1 MQPVQTAQHGPLADR
16 LVDGVSRRQI
26 DRQRTAA
33 PDKDFQ
39 PVRFG
44 KVMFQVIALLADAQE
59 QFLGPR
65 TGPLLLGARYLL
77 CEDQL
82 GPAHRIIGIEIA
94 FVVEHEARNRINQQY
109 ARKEKGEVAVNGPA
123 PFPHGGH
130 KRPCPHDVQNFLF
143 QNFITP
149 AVHMVERKVFLA
161 FFGFAVGDTGTEV
174 GDTLFGAAGNRFAAG
189 LMFSAASGFAL
200 AVLPG
205 DLVLEPQLPLGKVSL
220 VDPVFDQRARH
231 PHDVV
236 HAFGLEAADLLSGFN
251 ADHLRIVGSH

>member
-1 MQPVQTAQHGPLADR
+1 
-16 LVDGVSRRQI
+16 
-26 DRQRTAA
+26 
-33 PDKDFQ
+33 
-39 PVRFG
+39 
-44 KVMFQVIALLADAQE
+44 
-59 QFLGPR
+59 
-65 TGPLLLGARYLL
+65 
-77 CEDQL
+77 
-82 GPAHRIIGIEIA
+82 
-94 FVVEHEARNRINQQY
+94 
-109 ARKEKGEVAVNGPA
+109 
-123 PFPHGGH
+123 
-130 KRPCPHDVQNFLF
+130 
-143 QNFITP
+143 
-149 AVHMVERKVFLA
+149 MVERKVFLA